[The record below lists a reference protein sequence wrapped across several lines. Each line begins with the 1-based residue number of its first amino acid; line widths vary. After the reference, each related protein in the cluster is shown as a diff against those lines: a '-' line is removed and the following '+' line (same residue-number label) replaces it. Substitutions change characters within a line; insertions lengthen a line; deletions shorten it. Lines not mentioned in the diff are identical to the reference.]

1 MPKHGNKL
9 YGARDISRHCNQM
22 QKDGRRY
29 DGKGSIADKAHAG
42 SRAEARARRQREARE
57 RKLTPASA

>member
-1 MPKHGNKL
+1 MPMHGGRL
-9 YGARDISRHCNQM
+9 YGARDIERHCKPQIDRHH
-22 QKDGRRY
+22 KAGRN
-29 DGKGSIADKAHAG
+29 SIADQPHTN